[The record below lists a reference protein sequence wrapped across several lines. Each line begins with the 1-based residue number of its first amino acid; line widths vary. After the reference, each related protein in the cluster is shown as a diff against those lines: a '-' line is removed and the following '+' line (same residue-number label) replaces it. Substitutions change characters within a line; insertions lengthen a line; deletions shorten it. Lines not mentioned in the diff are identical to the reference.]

1 MSDVAA
7 DGNNDHT
14 ETTIYTGNDSENE
27 EILPA
32 IDLENEEASEDELE
46 FYMNDEESEHNRIMM
61 EFDENDENNGSDN
74 EYGSESES
82 DEPDEEVII
91 DKPFSNEQMP
101 QTFGEFAPY
110 FKNITESL
118 FFCWMEKHHIC
129 K

>member
-7 DGNNDHT
+7 DGNDDHT
-14 ETTIYTGNDSENE
+14 ETTIYTGIDSENE

-61 EFDENDENNGSDN
+61 EFDENDEDNGSDN
-74 EYGSESES
+74 ESGSESES
-82 DEPDEEVII
+82 DESDEEVII